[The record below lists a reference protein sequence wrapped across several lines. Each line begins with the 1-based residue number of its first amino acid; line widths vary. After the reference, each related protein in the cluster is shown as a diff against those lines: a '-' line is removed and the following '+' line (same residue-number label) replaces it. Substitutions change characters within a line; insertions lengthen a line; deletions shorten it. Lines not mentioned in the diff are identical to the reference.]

1 MRAVSRCVRLL
12 TAALCLAWLPAVPAD
27 DSDTTVQAFFNELD
41 TLQADFHQEVRD
53 VDNTVQQVSD
63 GKVWIQRPG
72 RFRWDYASPYRQQQV
87 SDGERLWSYDEDL
100 EQVTVQP
107 IGEVLSATP
116 AMLLGGSQPLEV
128 IFTVEPLSADGNR
141 EQVLLKSKSNFP
153 ASTKPSPTSSASRPT
168 SNATKPPSSKPP
180 SKASSPKN
188 GAPHRDVQVSREGR
202 SPERPRPTQT
212 SNPPA
217 SFSTASSPNA
227 APSGKKPNW
236 RRWKP
241 KAKRRRTTSG
251 RRSTR
256 SPTRLK

>member
-72 RFRWDYASPYRQQQV
+72 RFRWDYASPYRQQLV
-87 SDGERLWSYDEDL
+87 SDGKRLWSYDEDL

-116 AMLLGGSQPLEV
+116 AMLLGGSQPLEL

-141 EQVLLKSKSNFP
+141 EQVLLKPKSNDSNVTALLLDFTDRIISGIR
-153 ASTKPSPTSSASRPT
+153 AEDSFGNITSFTFTNLVRNRELDSALFRF
-168 SNATKPPSSKPP
+168 
-180 SKASSPKN
+180 
-188 GAPHRDVQVSREGR
+188 E
-202 SPERPRPTQT
+202 
-212 SNPPA
+212 PPA
-217 SFSTASSPNA
+217 GVDIVGEFD
-227 APSGKKPNW
+227 
-236 RRWKP
+236 
-241 KAKRRRTTSG
+241 
-251 RRSTR
+251 
-256 SPTRLK
+256 